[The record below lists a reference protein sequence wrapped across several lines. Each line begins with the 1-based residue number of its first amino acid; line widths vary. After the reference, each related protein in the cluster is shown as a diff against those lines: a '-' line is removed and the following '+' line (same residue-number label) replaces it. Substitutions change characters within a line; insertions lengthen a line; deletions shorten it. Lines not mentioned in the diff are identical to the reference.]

1 MLTKVCPSCREEKLI
16 CDFYD
21 DPSKSRGLSTRCKPC
36 TKDYNARYYAGA
48 SEERRERSRAGYNRN
63 RADRLLSLIRTRA
76 AKKGIPYDLDAHRPA
91 IRARFDKGR
100 CEMTGIPFVIQ
111 NGRSA
116 YGPSIDRID
125 PKKGY
130 VYTNI
135 RIVLD
140 IMNVAMNA
148 FGEETLRDVMSEWL
162 KRKRDG

>member
-1 MLTKVCPSCREEKLI
+1 
-16 CDFYD
+16 
-21 DPSKSRGLSTRCKPC
+21 
-36 TKDYNARYYAGA
+36 
-48 SEERRERSRAGYNRN
+48 
-63 RADRLLSLIRTRA
+63 
-76 AKKGIPYDLDAHRPA
+76 
-91 IRARFDKGR
+91 
-100 CEMTGIPFVIQ
+100 MTGIPFVIQ

>member
-1 MLTKVCPSCREEKLI
+1 MIRALEKHCPRCNTTKLR
-16 CDFYD
+16 CDFGIDNNRYD
-21 DPSKSRGLSTRCKPC
+21 GLKYCCKPC
-36 TKDYNARYYAGA
+36 AVQRNTAASAEYYC
-48 SEERRERSRAGYNRN
+48 RK
-63 RADRLLSLIRTRA
+63 RADRLVNQARLRA
-76 AKKGIPYDLDAHRPA
+76 NKSGIPYDLDAHRPA
-91 IRARFDKGR
+91 IRARFDKGH